1 MGKGFGN
8 MTKNMLKCFEKSKI
22 FSNFAAD
29 SVKLNAEPEDEEHK
43 TQNNNTMNTMFTFNE
58 IHQQAAMWRKE
69 REALLAVKDEVRAFM
84 HKYLTPDTDI
94 VLTGA
99 GTSAFIGDALQPV
112 MRGLWRN
119 VRSVPTT
126 DLVTHAKYLLDA
138 ERPLLL
144 VSFARS
150 GNSPESVAAVNIANK
165 LCKNVAH
172 VYITCNKNG
181 KLALQAQGKDNV
193 LALLLPEETDD
204 KSLAMT
210 SSFSTM
216 LLTCMMLGR
225 IDRLEQDVEMIEKA
239 AKNAEAVIAEY
250 EEKIKEIAS
259 RPFERGVFLGSGAL
273 KGIAEECHLKLQE
286 LTDGA
291 VVCKFDSFLGFRH
304 GPKAVVN
311 SKSIVVYLMT
321 EQEEVQ
327 RYERD
332 LVKQVDGNNKP
343 VAQVIVIAGKKPE
356 LPDVKADLVVKM
368 PFGPAENDFYGIVPY
383 VLVGQLLGYYA
394 SLAHG
399 LNPDAPSVSGN
410 IHRVVEGVTIY
421 E

>member
-1 MGKGFGN
+1 M
-8 MTKNMLKCFEKSKI
+8 
-22 FSNFAAD
+22 
-29 SVKLNAEPEDEEHK
+29 
-43 TQNNNTMNTMFTFNE
+43 NNSFTYNE
-58 IHQQAAMWRKE
+58 IHQQPAMWRKE
-69 REALLAVKDEVRAFM
+69 YAAVVAAKEEIRAFM
-84 HKYLTPDTDI
+84 HKYLTPDTDV

-99 GTSAFIGDALQPV
+99 GTSAFIGDALQPI

-126 DLVTHAKYLLDA
+126 DIVTHAQYLLDK

-150 GNSPESVAAVNIANK
+150 GNSPESVAAVNLANK

-181 KLALQAQGKDNV
+181 KLAQQAAGRENV
-193 LALLLPEETDD
+193 LSVLLPEETDD

-216 LLTCMMLGR
+216 LLTCMMVGR
-225 IDRLEQDVEMIEKA
+225 IDSIEKDAEMIESA

-250 EEKIKEIAS
+250 EEKLKEIAG

-321 EQEEVQ
+321 EQEAVQ

-332 LVKQVDGNNKP
+332 LVKQVDANNKP
-343 VAQVIVIAGKKPE
+343 VAQIIVIAGKAPE
-356 LPDVKADLVVKM
+356 LPEVKADLVVRM
-368 PFGPAENDFYGIVPY
+368 PHGPKENDFYGVVPY
-383 VLVGQLLGYYA
+383 VLVGQLLGFYA

>member
-1 MGKGFGN
+1 MAN
-8 MTKNMLKCFEKSKI
+8 Y
-22 FSNFAAD
+22 
-29 SVKLNAEPEDEEHK
+29 
-43 TQNNNTMNTMFTFNE
+43 TFDE
-58 IHQQAAMWRKE
+58 IHQQPAMWRKE
-69 REALLAVKDEVRAFM
+69 LKALLAAKEEVSAFM

-99 GTSAFIGDALQPV
+99 GTSAFIGDALCPI
-112 MRGLWRN
+112 MRGVWRH

-126 DLVTHAKYLLDA
+126 DIVTHAKYLLDA

-150 GNSPESVAAVNIANK
+150 GNSPESVAAVNLANK
-165 LCKNVAH
+165 VCKNVAH

-181 KLALQAQGKDNV
+181 KLAQQAQGQENV
-193 LALLLPEETDD
+193 LSLLLPEETDD

-216 LLTCMMLGR
+216 LLTCLMLGH
-225 IDRLEQDVEMIEKA
+225 IDTLEQDVEKIEKA

-250 EEKIKEIAS
+250 EEKLKEIAS

-332 LVKQVDGNNKP
+332 LVKQVDANNTP
-343 VAQVIVIAGKKPE
+343 VAQIIVIGGKAPE
-356 LPDVKADLVVKM
+356 LPGVKADLVVKM
-368 PFGPAENDFYGIVPY
+368 PFGPKENDFYGIVPY
-383 VLVGQLLGYYA
+383 VLVGQLLGFYA
-394 SLAHG
+394 SKAHG

>member
-1 MGKGFGN
+1 MAS
-8 MTKNMLKCFEKSKI
+8 C
-22 FSNFAAD
+22 
-29 SVKLNAEPEDEEHK
+29 
-43 TQNNNTMNTMFTFNE
+43 TFNE
-58 IHQQAAMWRKE
+58 IHQQRAMWRKE
-69 REALLAVKDEVRAFM
+69 LQALLKNKAEISAFM

-99 GTSAFIGDALQPV
+99 GTSAFIGDALCPV

-126 DLVTHAKYLLDA
+126 DIVTHAQYLLDA

-150 GNSPESVAAVNIANK
+150 GNSPESVAAVNLANK

-172 VYITCNKNG
+172 IYITCNKNG
-181 KLALQAQGKDNV
+181 KLALQAQGKDNI
-193 LALLLPEETDD
+193 LPLLLPEETDD

-216 LLTCMMLGR
+216 LLTCLMLGH
-225 IDRLEQDVEMIEKA
+225 IDTLEKDVDMIEKA

-250 EEKIKEIAS
+250 EDKLKEIAS

-321 EQEEVQ
+321 DQEDIQ

-332 LVKQVDGNNKP
+332 LVKQVDANNKP
-343 VAQVIVIAGKKPE
+343 VAQIIVIGGKAPE
-356 LPDVKADLVVKM
+356 LPEVKADLVVKM
-368 PFGPAENDFYGIVPY
+368 PYGYADNYFYGIVPF

>member
-1 MGKGFGN
+1 M
-8 MTKNMLKCFEKSKI
+8 
-22 FSNFAAD
+22 A
-29 SVKLNAEPEDEEHK
+29 
-43 TQNNNTMNTMFTFNE
+43 NTGFTFNE
-58 IHQQAAMWRKE
+58 IHQQPAMWRKE
-69 REALLAVKDEVRAFM
+69 LAALLAKKEEIRAFM

-112 MRGLWRN
+112 MRGMWHN
-119 VRSVPTT
+119 VRSVATT
-126 DLVTHAKYLLDA
+126 DIITHAKYLLNPDK
-138 ERPLLL
+138 PLLL

-150 GNSPESVAAVNIANK
+150 GNSPESVGAVNLANK
-165 LCKNVAH
+165 ICKNVAH

-181 KLALQAQGKDNV
+181 KLALQAEGKDNI
-193 LALLLPEETDD
+193 LLLLLPEETDD

-216 LLTCMMLGR
+216 LLTCLMLGH
-225 IDRLEQDVEMIEKA
+225 IDTLDQDQEMIEKT
-239 AKNAEAVIAEY
+239 AKNAEAVMAEY
-250 EEKIKEIAS
+250 EEKLKEIAG

-321 EQEEVQ
+321 EQEDVQ

-332 LVKQVDGNNKP
+332 LVKQVDANNTP
-343 VAQVIVIAGKKPE
+343 VAQIIVIAGKAPE
-356 LPDVKADLVVKM
+356 LPGVKADLVVRM
-368 PFGPAENDFYGIVPY
+368 PYGPGENDFYGIVAY

>member
-1 MGKGFGN
+1 M
-8 MTKNMLKCFEKSKI
+8 
-22 FSNFAAD
+22 A
-29 SVKLNAEPEDEEHK
+29 
-43 TQNNNTMNTMFTFNE
+43 NTGFTFNE
-58 IHQQAAMWRKE
+58 IHQQPAMWRKE
-69 REALLAVKDEVRAFM
+69 LAALLAKKEEIRAFM

-112 MRGLWRN
+112 MRGMWRN

-126 DLVTHAKYLLDA
+126 DIVTHAKYLLDE

-144 VSFARS
+144 ISFARS
-150 GNSPESVAAVNIANK
+150 GNSPESVAAVNLANK
-165 LCKNVAH
+165 VCKNVAH

-181 KLALQAQGKDNV
+181 KLAKQANGETGDAALNGGKDNI
-193 LALLLPEETDD
+193 LLLLLPEETDD

-216 LLTCMMLGR
+216 LLTCLMLGH
-225 IDRLEQDVEMIEKA
+225 IDTLDKDKEMIEKT
-239 AKNAEAVIAEY
+239 AKNAEAVMAEY
-250 EEKIKEIAS
+250 EDQLKEIAS

-321 EQEEVQ
+321 EQEDVQ

-332 LVKQVDGNNKP
+332 LVKQVDANNTP
-343 VAQVIVIAGKKPE
+343 VAQIIVIAGKAPE
-356 LPDVKADLVVKM
+356 LPGVKADLVVRM
-368 PFGPAENDFYGIVPY
+368 PYGPEENDFYGIVAY